1 MYDGSSGTYLDI
13 DTETANGAVI
23 LRASARS
30 GAYPPLLFTVGNAER
45 VRIDA
50 SGNVGIGTSSP
61 SYPLVIGDGTDSTEY
76 LSIESSTT
84 GTAGILFG
92 DTTPARG
99 GILYDNSNNS
109 MAFRTGANTEAMRID
124 SSGNLLVGK
133 TSVGVSV
140 VGVEARGNG
149 LLVATRD
156 DDIVGLFN
164 RSTGDGSIVEFRKDN
179 TRVGSIGAKSGDI
192 YIGTGDTGIRFND
205 TDNAVYAA
213 DTTTGSAS
221 DGNISLG
228 VSSARWKDLYLSGT
242 ANVGSVNIDQ
252 NNAFTNTN
260 ITSANN
266 NTDKGNFLRFMQ
278 VASGSIPAPD
288 FFIGHAGD
296 NSGDAV
302 LLNASSSS
310 MKFYTNNTE
319 KVRIDASGN
328 LLVGTT
334 AVSLYNSSS
343 ETGSRIGDGVLMVT
357 RSGLT
362 PAYFNRLTSDG
373 DILDFR
379 KNGAAVG
386 SIGTTNSD
394 LTIGTGDVGFRFR
407 DGSNDILP
415 FDVGSNSATDGV
427 VSFGDASV
435 RWKDLYLSGG
445 TLTGSFSNT
454 GVSEGQ
460 KISSSGRLTE
470 SSADATT
477 TKVHRAFYN
486 PNGQVGTISTN
497 ASATAY
503 NTSSDQRLKEN
514 IADADDAGS
523 KVDAIQVRQF
533 DWKADGSHQDYGMIA
548 QELAVVAPEAVSVPE
563 NPEDMMGVDYSKL
576 VPMLIKEIQSLRN
589 RVATLEGN

>member
-1 MYDGSSGTYLDI
+1 
-13 DTETANGAVI
+13 
-23 LRASARS
+23 
-30 GAYPPLLFTVGNAER
+30 
-45 VRIDA
+45 
-50 SGNVGIGTSSP
+50 
-61 SYPLVIGDGTDSTEY
+61 
-76 LSIESSTT
+76 
-84 GTAGILFG
+84 
-92 DTTPARG
+92 
-99 GILYDNSNNS
+99 
-109 MAFRTGANTEAMRID
+109 MRID
-124 SSGNLLVGK
+124 SSGNVGIGATSLTHSLEVWRDGSNQLLLGRDGGGTYELGVAADDALTFEDAGVERMRITSAGSLLVGT
-133 TSVGVSV
+133 TSVGIGDAGIELRAS
-140 VGVEARGNG
+140 GQIIG
-149 LLVATRD
+149 TRD
-156 DDIVGLFN
+156 GDIVGLFN
-164 RSTGDGSIVEFRKDN
+164 RLTSDGNIAEFAKDG
-179 TRVGSIGAKSGDI
+179 TTVGSIGTSASSI
-192 YIGTGDTGIRFND
+192 YIGGTSNGAIYFNGITDIRPWNTSTQSNLDNSMDLGNSGARF
-205 TDNAVYAA
+205 
-213 DTTTGSAS
+213 
-221 DGNISLG
+221 
-228 VSSARWKDLYLSGT
+228 KDLHLSST
-242 ANVGSVNIDQ
+242 ANVGSVNVDQ

-260 ITSANN
+260 ITSANT
-266 NTDKGNFLRFMQ
+266 NTDKGNLLRFMQ